1 MPYLAPTSGWGE
13 EVSIG
18 KTSVDHGRHGFDLDK
33 LVCVAQHGHS
43 HECARYTVLAESLSP
58 RARWRM
64 TSRPRSGFVVDSL
77 FALSSATNI
86 YFCDLNADEPHV
98 QMRCR
103 RSIRR
108 GAGVLVSP
116 VVSPDA
122 KGAPETVPELE
133 GPPLW
138 KPIKC

>member
-13 EVSIG
+13 AVSIG

-33 LVCVAQHGHS
+33 LVCVGQHGHS
-43 HECARYTVLAESLSP
+43 HECARYTVLAGSLSP

-86 YFCDLNADEPHV
+86 YFAISTPTARSDAL
-98 QMRCR
+98 R
-103 RSIRR
+103 RGIRR
-108 GAGVLVSP
+108 GVGVLVSP

-122 KGAPETVPELE
+122 KGAAGNCAGT
-133 GPPLW
+133 
-138 KPIKC
+138 

>member
-13 EVSIG
+13 EVSSG
-18 KTSVDHGRHGFDLDK
+18 KTSVGHGRHGFDLDK
-33 LVCVAQHGHS
+33 LVCVVQHGHS
-43 HECARYTVLAESLSP
+43 HGCARYTVLAESLSP

-86 YFCDLNADEPHV
+86 YFAISTPTNLTFRFVADAV
-98 QMRCR
+98 FDGALVFLFL
-103 RSIRR
+103 RSSVRMQR
-108 GAGVLVSP
+108 VP
-116 VVSPDA
+116 
-122 KGAPETVPELE
+122 PETVPELE